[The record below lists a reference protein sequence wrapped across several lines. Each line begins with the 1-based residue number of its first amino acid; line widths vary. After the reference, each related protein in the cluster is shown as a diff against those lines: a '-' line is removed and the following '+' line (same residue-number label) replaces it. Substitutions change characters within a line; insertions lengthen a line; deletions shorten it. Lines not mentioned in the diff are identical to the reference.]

1 MEEKLVRY
9 IRRHT
14 MTVTLVVVLSFLLLG
29 LGEYFLYRKVMV
41 VNQMV
46 SEGLMQIKEEVKTP
60 TSTPVSVTVTPP
72 MMKKVK

>member
-29 LGEYFLYRKVMV
+29 LGEYFLYKKVMV

-46 SEGLMQIKEEVKTP
+46 SEGLMQIKEQVKTP
-60 TSTPVSVTVTPP
+60 TPTPISMIVTPP
-72 MMKKVK
+72 VMKRVK

>member
-46 SEGLMQIKEEVKTP
+46 SEGLMQIKEEVKAPTP
-60 TSTPVSVTVTPP
+60 TPISSIVTPP
-72 MMKKVK
+72 MMKRIK

>member
-1 MEEKLVRY
+1 MEEKIVRY

-14 MTVTLVVVLSFLLLG
+14 MTVTLVIVLSFVLLG

-60 TSTPVSVTVTPP
+60 TPTPISKIVTPP